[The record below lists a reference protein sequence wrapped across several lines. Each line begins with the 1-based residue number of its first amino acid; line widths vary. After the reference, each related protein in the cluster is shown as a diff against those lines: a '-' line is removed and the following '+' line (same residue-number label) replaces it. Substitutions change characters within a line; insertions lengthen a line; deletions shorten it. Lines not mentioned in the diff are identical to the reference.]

1 MTQLEFA
8 FETKNHFALVIECSF
23 LLKSRL
29 SWRGIVLPVK
39 ESKENERRRGKILF
53 FVDFSRIGLHSL
65 KVRFYIVIETSYT
78 GT

>member
-8 FETKNHFALVIECSF
+8 FETKNHFALVIECTF

-39 ESKENERRRGKILF
+39 KGKENERRGGEILF
-53 FVDFSRIGLHSL
+53 FVDFS
-65 KVRFYIVIETSYT
+65 FYFVAYVELADARLEKKTI
-78 GT
+78 

>member
-8 FETKNHFALVIECSF
+8 FETKNHFALVIECTF

-29 SWRGIVLPVK
+29 SWRGIVLPVE
-39 ESKENERRRGKILF
+39 ESKENERRGGKVLF
-53 FVDFSRIGLHSL
+53 FVDSRRIGLHSL
-65 KVRFYIVIETSYT
+65 KVSLSIMTETSFT